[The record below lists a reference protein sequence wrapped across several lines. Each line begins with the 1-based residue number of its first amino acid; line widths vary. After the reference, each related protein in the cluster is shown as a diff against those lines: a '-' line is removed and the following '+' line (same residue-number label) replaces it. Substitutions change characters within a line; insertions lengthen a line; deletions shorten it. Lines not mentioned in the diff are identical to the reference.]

1 MDLLECTQFTEM
13 ENQLEAMS
21 RPMESSELFSSIIS
35 ENGEDDNLFSRRQ
48 STASV
53 SSSVDDQGSLYS
65 VVYSEEEMQHIA
77 SLFIRIYKQY
87 FDGRKSRRFPEYYYS
102 LLSDMY
108 SHFLNNSYLDMTSM
122 DLLIHLL
129 CCIQVRL
136 FHFIFNQHYSSFVV
150 KDLFEYLVSDIRFP
164 STEHVNFSLLRKAT
178 TYTIDRLKDLE
189 EEIPHLRGFI
199 QRRLHF
205 RI

>member
-1 MDLLECTQFTEM
+1 M
-13 ENQLEAMS
+13 LEALS
-21 RPMESSELFSSIIS
+21 HPVDNSELLSSIIS
-35 ENGEDDNLFSRRQ
+35 ENGEENDNSFSRRL

-53 SSSVDDQGSLYS
+53 SSSVDDQGSAYS
-65 VVYSEEEMQHIA
+65 VVYSEEEMQQIA
-77 SLFIRIYKQY
+77 SVFIRIYKQY
-87 FDGRKSRRFPEYYYS
+87 IDRTNSHQFPEYYYS
-102 LLSDMY
+102 LLSDIY
-108 SHFLNNSYLDMTSM
+108 SRFLNHSYLDMPSM

-129 CCIQVRL
+129 CIIQVRL

-178 TYTIDRLKDLE
+178 TYTIDRLKDCE

-199 QRRLHF
+199 QRRNSFL
-205 RI
+205 I